1 MRMVVLPACVVA
13 FAALVGACSGE
24 LVCTEEL
31 RVAVRVHISSP
42 ENLPVD
48 LVTADHRQEQECG
61 SSSMESDSPDGIYRC
76 SEQGG
81 GDYTIR
87 VYSGDLVWSQG
98 IEIDANECHTTEIR
112 DVDIVMDPA
121 AAEAD

>member
-1 MRMVVLPACVVA
+1 MRMVVFPACVVA
-13 FAALVGACSGE
+13 FAALIGGCSGE
-24 LVCTEEL
+24 LVCSEEP

-42 ENLPVD
+42 KKLPVD
-48 LVTADHRQEQECG
+48 LVTADHREERECE
-61 SSSMESDSPDGIYRC
+61 SSSATSDSPGGIYRC
-76 SEQGG
+76 KEQGG

-98 IEIDANECHTTEIR
+98 VEVAANECHTTEIK
-112 DVDIVMDPA
+112 DVDIAMDPA